1 MDGIVNSVLGIGF
14 MSKKILM
21 VAGPNGAGKTT
32 LTQRLIVNSSMLY
45 EFINVDDI
53 ARSLAPIHPESMAL
67 TSSKLMI
74 KRLKELLDSN
84 KSFAFET
91 TASGTNYL
99 RHLKS
104 AQSKGYE
111 INLTFLWLA
120 NPEQAIKR
128 VAQRVRQGG
137 HHVAEEVII
146 RRYYLGLKNLIK
158 YYVPLANSVLVMD
171 SSSEESV
178 ERIIAR
184 KNRNDF
190 LDVLDKDIWRKIE
203 ENADDR

>member
-1 MDGIVNSVLGIGF
+1 
-14 MSKKILM
+14 MSKRILM

-45 EFINVDDI
+45 EFINADDI
-53 ARSLAPIHPESMAL
+53 ARSLAPVHPESMAL
-67 TSSKLMI
+67 TASKLMI

-99 RHLKS
+99 RHIKS

-120 NPEQAIKR
+120 NPEQAVKR
-128 VAQRVRQGG
+128 VAQRVKQGG
-137 HHVAEEVII
+137 HHVAEEVIT

-158 YYVPLANSVLVMD
+158 YYLPLANSVLIMD
-171 SSSEESV
+171 NSSEESSA
-178 ERIIAR
+178 RIIAR
-184 KNRNDF
+184 KNRDDF
-190 LDVLDKDIWRKIE
+190 LEVFDKDIWKKIE
-203 ENADDR
+203 EIADER